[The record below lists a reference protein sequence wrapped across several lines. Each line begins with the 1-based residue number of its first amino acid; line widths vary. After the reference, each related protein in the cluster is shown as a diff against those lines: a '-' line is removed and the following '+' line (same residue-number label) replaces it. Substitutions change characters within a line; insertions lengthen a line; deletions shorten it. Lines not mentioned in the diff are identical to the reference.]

1 MNFSI
6 RAIIR
11 GLVAPEHFLSCSKH
25 LWNAGLSEMKR
36 RGAGRRES
44 GAFLLGEENH
54 EIRQIHRFVYYD
66 DLDPHCLDQGY
77 VRFNGSA
84 YGPLWQICHSS
95 GLKVI
100 GDIHTHPGAA
110 IQSNSDRQNP
120 MVAIKGHI
128 ALIVPCYA
136 NKIVHPGEL
145 GIYEY
150 EGSHRWRNHSGKGAA
165 RLFYIGIWG

>member
-11 GLVAPEHFLSCSKH
+11 GFVAPEHFLSCSNH
-25 LWNAGLSEMKR
+25 LWNAGLTEIKH

-44 GAFLLGEENH
+44 GAFLLGDESYG
-54 EIRQIHRFVYYD
+54 IRRIKRFLFYD
-66 DLDPHCLDQGY
+66 DLDPHCLERGY
-77 VRFNGSA
+77 VHFNGSA
-84 YGPLWQICHSS
+84 YGPLWQICRSS
-95 GLKVI
+95 GLRVV

-128 ALIVPCYA
+128 ALIVPNFA
-136 NKIVHPGEL
+136 KQVALPHEL

-150 EGSHRWRNHSGKGAA
+150 EGAYQWKNHSGKNAA
-165 RLFYIGIWG
+165 KVFYIGMWG

>member
-6 RAIIR
+6 RAIIQ
-11 GLVAPEHFLSCSKH
+11 GFVAPEHFLSCSKN
-25 LWNAGLSEMKR
+25 LWNAGLSEIKC

-44 GAFLLGEENH
+44 GAFLLGKESH
-54 EIRQIHRFVYYD
+54 GIRRIQRFLYYD

-77 VRFNGSA
+77 VRFNGAA
-84 YGPLWQICHSS
+84 YGPLWQICQSS
-95 GLKVI
+95 DLRVV

-110 IQSNSDRQNP
+110 IQSYSDRQNP

-128 ALIVPCYA
+128 ALIVPYFG
-136 NKIVHPGEL
+136 KQIVLSHEL

-150 EGSHRWRNHSGKGAA
+150 EGEHRWKNHSGKDAA
-165 RLFYIGIWG
+165 KVFYIGVWG